1 MNSSEDPSWKC
12 YAETRLRLWLPE
24 TFIVDLRQQVTTRHK
39 VEFGRAGLTAP
50 FAVLT
55 AYNPRGCLTD
65 DTTNASK
72 TADLE
77 RDLRARDMV
86 VFPVDGMS
94 PEGDHAEP
102 GFAAALELDDA
113 TSVACR
119 YEQSAFFWF
128 DGERFWIMPA
138 LVRTKP
144 VPLPLSR

>member
-12 YAETRLRLWLPE
+12 YAETRPRFWLPE
-24 TFIVDLRQQVTTRHK
+24 PFIVDLRQQATSRHK

-94 PEGDHAEP
+94 PEGCSAPHLSS
-102 GFAAALELDDA
+102 GYELSA
-113 TSVACR
+113 VAGKVLL
-119 YEQSAFFWF
+119 F
-128 DGERFWIMPA
+128 DLTRCPIPEC
-138 LVRTKP
+138 
-144 VPLPLSR
+144 